1 MEELLEIFKDTGM
14 LEGLMQT
21 VYMVVASTVISYI
34 LGLCIGVTLIVTDEA
49 GIAPNKWVNKPL
61 SIFVNLSRSIPFI
74 ILLVVLIPVTRWIVG
89 TSIGSTAMIV
99 PLSFAATSFVGRLVE
114 TTLKEIDKGIIEQAK
129 CMGATPL
136 QIVFRFYLVEA
147 TPALVR
153 GLSITG
159 INLIG
164 YSAMAG
170 TVAGGGLG
178 DIAIRH
184 GYYRYDYRVMFIT
197 VVILVIL
204 VQVIQV
210 TIDRVSKKIDKK
222 NK

>member
-1 MEELLEIFKDTGM
+1 MREILEIIQNTGM

-21 VYMVVASTVISYI
+21 IYMVVLSTVISYI
-34 LGLCIGVTLIVTDEA
+34 LGVLIGVTLVVSSKE
-49 GIAPNKWVNKPL
+49 GILPNSWIHKPL
-61 SIFVNLSRSIPFI
+61 SVFVNLSRSIPFI
-74 ILLVVLIPVTRWIVG
+74 ILLVLLIPVTRWIVG

-129 CMGATPL
+129 CMGATPS
-136 QIVFRFYLVEA
+136 QIVFQFYLPEA
-147 TPALVR
+147 TPALIR

-159 INLIG
+159 INLVG

-184 GYYRYDYRVMFIT
+184 GYYRYDYKVMFVT
-197 VVILVIL
+197 VIILVIL

-210 TIDRVSKKIDKK
+210 FIDKLSQKINKK
-222 NK
+222 NI